1 MSCVTRS
8 INSPSTSKDLLSKI
22 ASKISPNRVS
32 TYKILLCYHNEFIYE
47 CTIPHLMVLLVV
59 TRIARA
65 FVGQQWCC
73 QPAPWVGLLKFVPLS
88 APRAVKQ
95 LLRISWQLD
104 VSHDKFCKC
113 LCSYNMRSILCY
125 TKFSR
130 FLEYRLVIESIIHEN
145 KSR

>member
-1 MSCVTRS
+1 MLQKIFQKSHQKSLRTAPLRIKYCCVT
-8 INSPSTSKDLLSKI
+8 ITSLYI
-22 ASKISPNRVS
+22 
-32 TYKILLCYHNEFIYE
+32 HE

-88 APRAVKQ
+88 TPRAVKQ

-104 VSHDKFCKC
+104 VSHDKFYKC
-113 LCSYNMRSILCY
+113 LCSYNTRSILCY

-130 FLEYRLVIESIIHEN
+130 FLEYRLVIESIILV
-145 KSR
+145 